1 MFKKANPKQ
10 NFPEME
16 REMMSHWKENRIFE
30 RSVVGEGEK
39 PEYSFFDGPPFATGL
54 PHYGNVVASLMK
66 DTVPRFWTM
75 KGRRVERRWGWDCH
89 GLPIENLIEKEHNI
103 KNKKDIE
110 KWGVDKFNDACH
122 SSVLRYADEWKK
134 FIPRVGRWVDMDN
147 DYKTMDWKY
156 TESIWWVFSE
166 LYKKGLVY
174 EGNKSMHLCPRCET
188 TLSNFEV
195 TLGYKNVKDFSVI
208 VKFRITDKVFLEKFC
223 GGKPTSFLAWTTT
236 PWSVPTTMA
245 LAIGG
250 DFNYTLFS
258 AQEEQ
263 FICVKER
270 LSYVL
275 EKGKIEKY
283 EIVKEMKGK
292 EIEHISYLHPFFDFY
307 REDERI
313 RKNENVYKTHLTDY
327 VSLEDGTGIV
337 TINGAFGE
345 IDMQAAKKIGLPI
358 IVNVRTDGTF
368 TPEMREFAG
377 MKVKS
382 VEDSQKTDIEIIKFL
397 AHSGTLFAKEKYEHS
412 YPHCWRCKTP
422 LINYATSSWFV
433 KVTDIKEKMIKN
445 NRMIN
450 WVPEYIKEGRFGNW
464 LEDARD
470 WAVSRSRFWGAPLP
484 VWKCKECGEKQVI
497 GSIDELRKKTGE
509 KITKIIFIRHG
520 ESGKNLENI
529 KSDSLDKYPLTEDG
543 KKHAKQAA
551 VDLKNEPVDLII
563 TSPTLRTI
571 ETADIISKE
580 LGVPVVKDD
589 LVMEYKYGSW
599 NDRSSEYLRK
609 NDELYQKYKKIESLE
624 ERYSF
629 VLGGDGESRA
639 QMEVR
644 VKKFIHKC
652 IKEHAG
658 KNIIVISHGGLNGI
672 FKRVLSDISVEQF
685 FVAERSFGYC
695 DKEIFYVNEHGKQ
708 FNMHKPNI
716 DNVQVKCPKCGKTA
730 GIVGDVFDCWFESGS
745 MPYGQW
751 HYPFEN
757 QEKFNKSFPAD
768 FIAEGLDQTRGWFYT
783 LIVLSTALFD
793 KPAFKNVIVNGIVLA
808 EDGQKM
814 SKSLK
819 NYPDPNLLIEKYGA
833 DALRYYLISSPVM
846 KGENLN
852 FSEKG
857 VEEVLK
863 RFILILWNAYSFLV
877 MNLELGKLEVKDL
890 EKWKAS
896 DNFLDRWIVSE
907 LNLLIKEVGGE
918 MEKYDLVKASRPI
931 RDFTDKLSNWYIRR
945 SRKRFSSEN
954 DSADRMNAFR
964 TLYKVM
970 VEYSKVMA
978 PFMPFI
984 ADEMFK
990 NLTEKESVHLE
1001 KFPEA
1006 DEKLIEGK
1014 LSRSME
1020 LVRGMVT
1027 LALAARAKNSIRV
1040 RMPLGKLEI
1049 GKSGIVR
1056 DEAIAREMKNKFTGG
1071 ELDNE
1076 LFNIIKEELNVK
1088 EAGFVDKFIKK
1099 EGWAYEDD
1107 GNIKIGLC
1115 LAITDELETEGH
1127 SREIIRHIQTMRK
1140 EAKYYRDGRI
1150 IIGYASETGGGLM
1163 KNILKVWEEDITKEC
1178 LAKDVI
1184 ASEEIKN
1191 EDFDLVKEL
1200 KIKGV
1205 SVVFGV
1211 KKA

>member
-1 MFKKANPKQ
+1 MFKKANTRQ

-16 REMMSHWKENRIFE
+16 RELMAYWKENEIFE
-30 RSVVGEGEK
+30 KSINGGKRKSI
-39 PEYSFFDGPPFATGL
+39 YSFFDGPPFATGL
-54 PHYGNVVASLMK
+54 PHYGHVVGSLMK
-66 DTVPRFWTM
+66 DVVPRFWTM
-75 KGRRVERRWGWDCH
+75 KGKRVERRWGWDCH
-89 GLPIENLIEKEHNI
+89 GLPIENMIEKEHNI

-166 LYKKGLVY
+166 LFKKGLIY
-174 EGNKSMHLCPRCET
+174 EGYKSMHLCPRCET
-188 TLSNFEV
+188 TLANFEV
-195 TLGYKNVKDFSVI
+195 ALGYKTVKDFSVI
-208 VKFRITDKVFLEKFC
+208 VKFKITDKDFLDKYC

-258 AQEEQ
+258 DQLEQ

-270 LSYVL
+270 LAYVI
-275 EKGKIEKY
+275 EKGKIEKH
-283 EIVKEMKGK
+283 EIIKEIKGK
-292 EIEHISYLHPFFDFY
+292 NLEHVSYLHPFFDFY
-307 REDERI
+307 KDDEKV
-313 RKNENVYKTHLTDY
+313 RKNKNAYKTHLTDY

-368 TPEMREFAG
+368 TSEMKEFAG

-382 VEDSQKTDIEIIKFL
+382 AEDSQKTDIEIIKFL

-412 YPHCWRCKTP
+412 YPHCWRCDTP

-433 KVTDIKEKMIKN
+433 KVTDIKDKMIKN
-445 NRMIN
+445 NKEIR
-450 WVPEYIKEGRFGNW
+450 WVPGYIKDGRFGKW

-484 VWKCKECGEKQVI
+484 VWKCKECNEKIVLS
-497 GSIDELRKKTGE
+497 SIDELRNNTEK
-509 KITKIIFIRHG
+509 KITKVIFMRHG

-529 KSDSLDKYPLTEDG
+529 KSDSLEKYPLTEDG
-543 KKHAKQAA
+543 IGHAKNAA
-551 VDLKNEPVDLII
+551 KELKDKKIDIIIASPV
-563 TSPTLRTI
+563 LRTRQ
-571 ETADIISKE
+571 TAEIISKALKTE
-580 LGVPVVKDD
+580 VVTDD

-599 NDRSSEYLRK
+599 NDKTAKYLLE
-609 NDELYQKYKKIESLE
+609 NDELYKNYKKIATLE
-624 ERYSF
+624 EKYDF
-629 VLGGDGESRA
+629 VMGGDGESRR

-644 VKKFIHKC
+644 VRKFIDQC
-652 IKEHAG
+652 IEKYPG
-658 KNIIVISHGGLNGI
+658 KNVLVVSHSGI
-672 FKRVLSDISVEQF
+672 NAIFRRVLGGISIADYFEAQD
-685 FVAERSFGYC
+685 ALGYC
-695 DKEIFYVNEHGKQ
+695 GSEIYYVDESGKQ

-716 DNVQVKCPKCGKTA
+716 DMVQVRCPKCGKQTE
-730 GIVGDVFDCWFESGS
+730 IVGDVFDCWFESGS

-757 QEKFNKSFPAD
+757 KDKFNESFPAD

-793 KPAFKNVIVNGIVLA
+793 KPAFKNVMVNGIVLA

-819 NYPDPNLLIEKYGA
+819 NYPDPSLLIEKYGA
-833 DALRYYLISSPVM
+833 DSLRYYLLSSPVM

-857 VEEVLK
+857 VDEVLK

-877 MNLELGKLEVKDL
+877 MNLELAKLGIKDL
-890 EKWKAS
+890 ETGKES
-896 DNFLDRWIVSE
+896 DNFLDKWIVSE
-907 LNLLIKEVGGE
+907 LNMLKREVNEE
-918 MEKYDLVKASRPI
+918 MENYDLVKASRPL
-931 RDFTDKLSNWYIRR
+931 RDFVDKLSNWYIRR
-945 SRKRFSSEN
+945 SRKRFSPEN
-954 DSADRMNAFR
+954 DKNDRMDAFR
-964 TLYKVM
+964 TLYSVM
-970 VEYSKVMA
+970 VEYSKTIA
-978 PFMPFI
+978 PFMPFLGE
-984 ADEMFK
+984 EMFR
-990 NLTEKESVHLE
+990 NLTGKESVHLE
-1001 KFPEA
+1001 KFPGAE
-1006 DEKLIEGK
+1006 EKLIDNE
-1014 LSRSME
+1014 LSKSMDF
-1020 LVRGMVT
+1020 VRRVTT
-1027 LALAARAKNSIRV
+1027 LALAARSKSSIKV

-1049 GKSGIVR
+1049 GKSEIIKDTDNVY
-1056 DEAIAREMKNKFTGG
+1056 DVKDKFTDAV
-1071 ELDNE
+1071 LDDE
-1076 LFNIIKEELNVK
+1076 LFDIIKDELNVK
-1088 EAGFVDKFIKK
+1088 EAGYVDKFLAR

-1107 GNIKIGLC
+1107 GMIKIGLNIK
-1115 LAITDELETEGH
+1115 ITEELEIEGY
-1127 SREIIRHIQTMRK
+1127 SREIIRHVQMMRK
-1140 EAKYYRDGRI
+1140 EAKYERDEKIKISYSYEGDNEFI
-1150 IIGYASETGGGLM
+1150 EKM
-1163 KNILKVWEEDITKEC
+1163 VKEWNKDIKKEC
-1178 LAKDVI
+1178 LAAGLDRI
-1184 ASEEIKN
+1184 EIFAKS
-1191 EDFDLVKEL
+1191 DFDLVKEL
-1200 KIKGV
+1200 KVKEI
-1205 SVVFGV
+1205 SVAVCV